1 MLAIKSVEPYTMAMA
16 EEQRQGE
23 EFRNDRRG
31 QGGRAGLPAALV
43 KELSQQDD
51 TKAWISVISLVAV
64 VAACVAAALYW
75 WTPWVI
81 VPAIVIIA
89 SRQQACFVLAHDA
102 AHYRLFKNKA
112 LNDVVGRA
120 LAAPVGISMRTY
132 RVVHRLHHNHLYERQ
147 DPDIPL
153 HGGYPRGRRYLLRKL
168 LFDLTGR
175 TAPKTFAYF
184 MGAPAINDEAPNTTE
199 PLHDTAPVLR
209 KAARQDRWFVV
220 GLQVC
225 ALALAIATGY
235 GVAYF
240 LLWILPLCT
249 VLQALLRFR
258 AICEHGAVQDEHSPL
273 LAART
278 NLGPG
283 WLLWF
288 LFPYQVNYHI
298 EHHLYPAIPH
308 YNLPVCHREM
318 QQRGL
323 LNNAEVRHIFA
334 TARLVSADPIAAIS

>member
-1 MLAIKSVEPYTMAMA
+1 MTDDQIE
-16 EEQRQGE
+16 GE
-23 EFRNDRRG
+23 EFRDDRRG
-31 QGGRAGLPAALV
+31 QGGQGGRTGLPGALI
-43 KELSQQDD
+43 KQLSQQNDA
-51 TKAWISVISLVAV
+51 KAWVSVLSLIAV
-64 VAACVAAALYW
+64 VAACVAASIIW

-81 VPAIVIIA
+81 VPAIIIIA

-102 AHYRLFKNKA
+102 AHYRLFKNRT

-132 RVVHRLHHNHLYERQ
+132 RVVHRLHHNHLYERR

-168 LFDLTGR
+168 LLDLTGR

-184 MGAPAINDEAPNTTE
+184 MGAPAINDEAPGTTQ
-199 PLHDTAPVLR
+199 PLHDTAASLR
-209 KAARQDRWFVV
+209 KAARQDRWFVA
-220 GLQVC
+220 GFQVC
-225 ALALAIATGY
+225 ALALAIVSGY
-235 GVAYF
+235 SLTY
-240 LLWILPLCT
+240 LILWVLPLCT

-258 AICEHGAVQDEHSPL
+258 AICEHGAVRDERSPL

-278 NLGPG
+278 NLGPD
-283 WLLWF
+283 WLMWF

-308 YNLPVCHREM
+308 YNLPACHREM
-318 QQRGL
+318 QERGL
-323 LNNAEVRHIFA
+323 LQNAEIQHIFD
-334 TARLVSADPIAAIS
+334 TAALVSADPAPAL